1 METMICPSCYGI
13 GMVDTGSSEP
23 DNLERLCDVCRG
35 EGRIDA
41 FWLRFLQRQQLRLG
55 QCTRCH
61 SDALVHKVHGICYRC
76 WREALVSGHNPNIL
90 GLTSVVKDA

>member
-1 METMICPSCYGI
+1 METVICPSCYGI

-41 FWLRFLQRQQLRLG
+41 VWLRFYRRQQLRLG

-61 SDALVHKVHGICYRC
+61 SDALVQETCRLCYRC
-76 WREALVSGHNPNIL
+76 WRRA
-90 GLTSVVKDA
+90 VVATFSPYLSEPKIVMREE

>member
-1 METMICPSCYGI
+1 
-13 GMVDTGSSEP
+13 MVDTGSSEP

-90 GLTSVVKDA
+90 ELTSVVKDA